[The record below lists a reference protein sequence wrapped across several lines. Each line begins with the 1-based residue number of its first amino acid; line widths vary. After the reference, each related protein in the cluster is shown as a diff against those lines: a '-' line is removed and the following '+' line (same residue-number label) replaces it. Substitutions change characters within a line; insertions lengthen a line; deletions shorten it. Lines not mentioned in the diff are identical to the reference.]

1 MRKYAAFGTER
12 GKWHAIDLIAHPIT
26 TAVHAHSGVRSWA
39 EGCPCCAAANK
50 QAKTCDAP
58 DSLTTARN
66 ALYVAVPQ
74 EQEATDAP
82 PHQPRLLCASVD
94 SNQSDWSCNNWAG
107 TVSWTPSAVVIPQSE
122 VELAS
127 FLQASTASAA
137 ASGRPRPP
145 MKVVGFAHSWAGL
158 YTPARASDGSTGI
171 TLALHKLNGITNM
184 TATHVEVLAGTS
196 FAQLFQELSAMNLT
210 LAWPP
215 GGIQGLTVGGA
226 VSVGF
231 HGSQM
236 SVGGVSSVV
245 QSLRLLDI
253 FGNTHELDD
262 SNNPQAMRAARMA
275 LGMCG
280 ILTRVQL
287 PITPE
292 FHLRRRRWRVDDSDA
307 FLDQQLPQLKQ
318 QYDRFHW

>member
-1 MRKYAAFGTER
+1 MSVTRVAA
-12 GKWHAIDLIAHPIT
+12 P
-26 TAVHAHSGVRSWA
+26 
-39 EGCPCCAAANK
+39 
-50 QAKTCDAP
+50 AP
-58 DSLTTARN
+58 A
-66 ALYVAVPQ
+66 ALYVDVPQ
-74 EQEATDAP
+74 EQEAPGAP
-82 PHQPRLLCASVD
+82 AHQPRLLCAA
-94 SNQSDWSCNNWAG
+94 SNSSQQWSCSNWAG
-107 TVSWTPSAVVIPQSE
+107 TVSWAPSAVVIPNSE
-122 VELAS
+122 ADLAA
-127 FLQASTASAA
+127 FLQASAA
-137 ASGRPRPP
+137 ASAASGSPRPA

-158 YTPARASDGSTGI
+158 YTPAKASDGSAGI
-171 TLALHKLNGITNM
+171 TLALHKLNGITQV
-184 TATHVEVLAGTS
+184 TDTHVEVLAGTS
-196 FAQLFQELSAMNLT
+196 FAQLFQELHAMNLT

-245 QSLRLLDI
+245 QGLRLLDTS
-253 FGNTHELDD
+253 GNAHDLDD
-262 SNNPQAMRAARMA
+262 SSQPQAMRAARMA

-287 PITPE
+287 PVTPE
-292 FHLRRRRWRVDDSDA
+292 FHLRRRRWRVDDMDA